1 MRKLMGFLLLACWQV
16 CLYAGNYEVVS
27 PDGKLKVA
35 LTVSDGLGME
45 FFMTV
50 NRCLVL

>member
-27 PDGKLKVA
+27 PDGGS
-35 LTVSDGLGME
+35 SDGFRWIRNGGFL
-45 FFMTV
+45 
-50 NRCLVL
+50 